1 MLRRNVSISEFAAR
15 EHKFPPIPL
24 ARRYD
29 VRGFITPLF
38 FFSSSPSRSPPPA
51 FPLRAPSLS
60 LSLRAVFLF
69 FPHSLPSPPPPSW
82 PRWSAHAFQPPLS
95 PPQALVGRPR
105 ARPARGCRHTSLNQT
120 VSCPAIPRQRSERAE
135 TGYMTSFLPSV
146 PLKLVQET
154 NCDIF

>member
-38 FFSSSPSRSPPPA
+38 FFSSSSPRLP
-51 FPLRAPSLS
+51 PSLS
-60 LSLRAVFLF
+60 RGAVFLF

-105 ARPARGCRHTSLNQT
+105 ARPARGCRYTSLNQT